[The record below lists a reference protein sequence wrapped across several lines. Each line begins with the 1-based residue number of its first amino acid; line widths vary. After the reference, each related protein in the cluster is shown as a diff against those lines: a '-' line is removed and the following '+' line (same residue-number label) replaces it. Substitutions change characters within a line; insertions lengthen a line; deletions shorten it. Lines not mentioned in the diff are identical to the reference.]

1 MNIPVKY
8 GLILGVIVGLM
19 GFALA
24 TTGLHTNAMAPTG
37 FVAVA
42 IVINI
47 VIVVLALRQTA
58 PYSNWVG
65 QILNGL
71 VLGVVGAAIIFL
83 SSWAMTALVFPEYY
97 AEFAEAA
104 RARAV
109 AGGLSPEEIEAQVA
123 MVTGTPVSSAFS
135 GALGTVITS
144 VVVAAITGF
153 FKRGRGRRWLR

>member
-83 SSWAMTALVFPEYY
+83 SSWAM
-97 AEFAEAA
+97 
-104 RARAV
+104 
-109 AGGLSPEEIEAQVA
+109 
-123 MVTGTPVSSAFS
+123 VTGTPVSSAFS